1 VGGWVGYS
9 SILCRCGVERWLVM
23 KVVSIQLIAHTVL
36 DAQMIPV
43 VGHSLGQIEFVELKC
58 GHIVAGSVE

>member
-1 VGGWVGYS
+1 
-9 SILCRCGVERWLVM
+9 LVM